1 VIILGGSKK
10 ILQNLVKSITECDD
24 EAAFTVAKRVIEEGI
39 EPIEAIEHGIAV
51 GLKKIGDDY
60 ERVFVPRLLKDY
72 SKKDNIYFG
81 LPLEICIWLPTQDQL
96 QEMSGYQWN
105 DFDDECLRIDQKL
118 NEIIPTKEQA
128 GLMVYMR
135 DWHNKTWDGEKWI

>member
-1 VIILGGSKK
+1 MADCEEIQNGHKAKEGDWFHIPDYWGKGRSK
-10 ILQNLVKSITECDD
+10 QNINFVLSSNVMPQ
-24 EAAFTVAKRVIEEGI
+24 G
-39 EPIEAIEHGIAV
+39 
-51 GLKKIGDDY
+51 IGDDY